1 MPVISIKGIDK
12 ARLLQALF
20 NHSRQQGL
28 GLLDEFGKAEMTY
41 EHANNIITQHKN
53 HPDRWPLSF
62 DYLHGR
68 VMKVDL
74 SGDELDSTLYDRDNG
89 KGAAEAVVAVIREDI
104 AAEEDA
110 AAMEEA
116 EKEDGLNYA
125 PTDPS
130 PLDEVVDEPFD
141 PLEDG

>member
-20 NHSRQQGL
+20 NHSHQQGL
-28 GLLDEFGKAEMTY
+28 GLLHDFGKAEMTY

-62 DYLHGR
+62 GYLHGR
-68 VMKVDL
+68 VMKVDI
-74 SGDELDSTLYDRDNG
+74 SGDDLETRFYDRDNG
-89 KGAAEAVVAVIREDI
+89 EDAAEAVVAAIREDI

-116 EKEDGLNYA
+116 EKEDELANDEA
-125 PTDPS
+125 
-130 PLDEVVDEPFD
+130 LDDFD
-141 PLEDG
+141 DGADDIPIP